1 MAIPPIFVQTARQ
14 IWSFEWKILMNG
26 LAPSDSSGTYKRP
39 INVQKQIQ
47 IPTTLSNLV
56 GLEIVVMPSV

>member
-1 MAIPPIFVQTARQ
+1 MTIPPIFIQTARQ

-39 INVQKQIQ
+39 INVQKKIQ
-47 IPTTLSNLV
+47 IPT
-56 GLEIVVMPSV
+56 